1 MATAQDFEDSLVKPL
16 DILSPKMATLIMP
29 PACKGRFQG
38 RISLL
43 FCGFCLQASL
53 LTFAAD
59 APVAARE
66 ATCKADN
73 KPVDATQDAAQI
85 VVDETQLLQ
94 QFHAKG
100 VLNAS
105 SSFRKSSAELVSGR
119 NMKLATSPT
128 IGFMYILSCST
139 CGQNVCDGPFVEE
152 AATFYYDPYEFGS
165 PSHFPSA
172 DCSKFPDNPRLIR
185 ACPEQGDCGGQ
196 GPQVRLLC
204 FRNFGVLHHLAAWT
218 QCGRSFSDL
227 PYEQNRKGIE
237 CDYEIGSDLATW
249 GCDKLPQSPRLIHDS
264 GTGKVYVAETGC
276 QGNSGI
282 LHHVTSCN
290 ECGWGNFCRQ
300 ELFSE
305 NRADL
310 TCDYEVGVN
319 LPTWGC
325 GKLSQNPKVVH
336 DSQTGAIYVVEEPVA
351 MCAYDTLADGSSP
364 DVRTDEFRYIFN
376 RTGPRGLTWPVECS
390 KEDSLA
396 FGKCHKPAGSQHA
409 YCLRKGISSKVP
421 GAHDWGYCRPCPP
434 EVFTPKCAYVSE
446 ADGSRPFP
454 RKDNWRSWTVPGE
467 TAWVL
472 AAYDQSCADACRLKS
487 GSWTCSEHDLRQVY
501 TEAQARAAVRA
512 AGHEC
517 TRMSFR
523 GTAVFGFATRNGI
536 EGTCMYGSAMAS
548 PPSPCERAY
557 MHGASYQ
564 NVCPCVSQV
573 PWPNLCSTVH
583 KSGQCAMET
592 LPQEQRKYDHSYCL
606 RPGVTARQDNQH
618 DWGYCRDCP
627 EWFLAQTDLA
637 AMYGETGGVKDYMS
651 TPRQAEGGT
660 CWGPQECKNGLRC
673 IGRTCRQAP
682 MSSWGVRKRVDK
694 DCTGSICA
702 KYNDYL
708 KKMQDYQKQI
718 VRNQKRMIIEYQRL
732 TAEERRIRHK
742 EGLMVAYVTANQ
754 RLKLVEDLH
763 RTEASKLPAGD
774 PKRTSHEQIANDLRT
789 RRTPLE
795 QQAGT
800 LDRELRQH
808 RTMVGIHRRVLDNQ
822 AKQNAAKHRALMEKL
837 YDDDVNRW
845 PESTT
850 TPPGE
855 AQSDP
860 NYPQRTRNPKDFKWE
875 GAPSDTEIRNVQ
887 ATLDQMADAD
897 LKDRAKKKKRGAMIG
912 YQQQDTARW
921 ASLMSEDGRGMLTL
935 EGSYQYQLGACPE
948 GLCVEVGGAVTVAY
962 EHEVYNSDKVS
973 ITVRVEAEVYADAG
987 ASVGCGAEVQGC
999 QVTVSAA
1006 VGAKTGASTRVKED
1020 LGHGVTADYTAA
1032 VEAGYI
1038 AKAEAEAGCTS
1049 KKGCTAKAK
1058 AFAGAYAKAN
1068 ADSQVGNEHVSG
1080 KVGGSVMAGAAA
1092 GASGDVSGVYSDGK
1106 LTLGGTACGMV
1117 GVGVCANVQFEVDLS
1132 AGEDLAQDLGDFFS
1146 DVASSDDTREALRA
1160 TSEGLRESLDSGAAA
1175 ASAVASESATQWN
1188 NLKRAVGGLFLL
1200 QDVDSTSAE
1209 IFAELDRLTVRCP
1222 VHLDPKPVTSDFG
1235 SIEEAEGMTKR
1246 LLQVALPRLAD
1257 SETDSNNDW
1266 AKNAWSYLGRISKDV
1281 ESWFTQA
1288 FPQLPDIPDIIDDIS
1303 PIPIPNVPIPIPNVP
1318 IPIPNVPIPIP
1329 NVPIPIPNV
1338 PIPIPNVPIPIPS
1351 VPIPI
1356 PSVPVPI
1363 PNMPIPIPNVP
1374 VPNVPI
1380 PIPGWL

>member
-1 MATAQDFEDSLVKPL
+1 MECARRSMAMLRLSDFEDSPLVKPL
-16 DILSPKMATLIMP
+16 DILSPKLVILSMLST
-29 PACKGRFQG
+29 CKGRFQG
-38 RISLL
+38 RIFQLL
-43 FCGFCLQASL
+43 CGFFLQASL
-53 LTFAAD
+53 LTFAAAD
-59 APVAARE
+59 PVAARG
-66 ATCKADN
+66 ASCKVDN
-73 KPVDATQDAAQI
+73 KPVDAAQDAAQI
-85 VVDETQLLQ
+85 AVDETQLLQ

-105 SSFRKSSAELVSGR
+105 SSLKSSAELASGG
-119 NMKLATSPT
+119 NMKLATSPK
-128 IGFMYILSCST
+128 IGIMYTLSCGT

-152 AATFYYDPYEFGS
+152 AASFSDDYELGDTMSSDPS
-165 PSHFPSA
+165 T
-172 DCSKFPDNPRLIR
+172 DCNKFPDNPRLIR
-185 ACPEQGDCGGQ
+185 QCPGMADCGERGA
-196 GPQVRLLC
+196 QVRLLC

-218 QCGRSFSDL
+218 QCGRSFSEL
-227 PYEQNRKGIE
+227 PFSENRKGIE

-276 QGNSGI
+276 QGISGI
-282 LHHVTSCN
+282 LHHVTTCH
-290 ECGWGNFCRQ
+290 ECGWGNFCRL

-310 TCDYEVGVN
+310 ACDYEVGVN
-319 LPTWGC
+319 LTTWGC
-325 GKLSQNPKVVH
+325 DKLSQNPKVVH
-336 DSQTGAIYVVEEPVA
+336 DSKTGAIYVVEEPVA

-364 DVRTDEFRYIFN
+364 DVRTDEFHYIFST
-376 RTGPRGLTWPVECS
+376 TGSTSLTWPVECS
-390 KEDSLA
+390 KEDGLA

-446 ADGSRPFP
+446 VDGSRPFP
-454 RKDNWRSWTVPGE
+454 RKDNWRSWTVPPTGE
-467 TAWVL
+467 ILWML
-472 AAYDQSCADACRLKS
+472 SAYGQSCTEACRLKS
-487 GSWTCSEHDLRQVY
+487 GSWTCSEHDLRQVS
-501 TEAQARAAVRA
+501 TEAQARASVRA

-517 TRMSFR
+517 TRMIFYR
-523 GTAVFGFATRNGI
+523 LAPLAFATDGSESACSYGAAMDNPSSACDRN
-536 EGTCMYGSAMAS
+536 YVGSS
-548 PPSPCERAY
+548 IKS
-557 MHGASYQ
+557 Q

-583 KSGQCAMET
+583 KSGQCAVET
-592 LPQEQRKYDHSYCL
+592 LPQEQKKYDHSYCL
-606 RPGVTARQDNQH
+606 RPGVTERRDNQH

-651 TPRQAEGGT
+651 TPSQAEGGT
-660 CWGPQECKNGLRC
+660 CWGPQECRNGLRC

-708 KKMQDYQKQI
+708 KNMEDYQKQI

-732 TAEERRIRHK
+732 TAEEKRIKHK

-763 RTEASKLPAGD
+763 RAQASKLPADD
-774 PKRTSHEQIANDLRT
+774 PRRRNHEQIANDLRT

-795 QQAGT
+795 QQAGR
-800 LDRELRQH
+800 LDRELRHH

-837 YDDDVNRW
+837 HNDGVNRW

-850 TPPGE
+850 TPGGE
-855 AQSDP
+855 ARNDP
-860 NYPQRTRNPKDFKWE
+860 NYPQRTKNPKDFKWDK
-875 GAPSDTEIRNVQ
+875 APSDTDIRKVQ
-887 ATLDQMADAD
+887 ETLDQMADSD

-948 GLCVEVGGAVTVAY
+948 GLCVEVGGAITVAY
-962 EHEVYNSDKVS
+962 EHEVYNSEGVS

-1006 VGAKTGASTRVKED
+1006 VGAKTGASTRVKQD

-1080 KVGGSVMAGAAA
+1080 KVGGSVMAGIAA

-1106 LTLGGTACGMV
+1106 LTLGGSACAAAL
-1117 GVGVCANVQFEVDLS
+1117 VGVCADVQFEVDLS
-1132 AGEDLAQDLGDFFS
+1132 GGEDLAQDLGDFWT
-1146 DVASSDDTREALRA
+1146 DVASSDDTREALQA
-1160 TSEGLRESLDSGAAA
+1160 TSEGLGETLDSGAAA
-1175 ASAVASESATQWN
+1175 ASGMASGATTEWE
-1188 NLKRAVGGLFLL
+1188 NLKRGVGGLFLL
-1200 QDVDSTSAE
+1200 QDVNSTTAE
-1209 IFAELDRLTVRCP
+1209 IFDELDRLTVRCP
-1222 VHLDPKPVTSDFG
+1222 VPLDPKPVTSDFG
-1235 SIEEAEGMTKR
+1235 SLEEAEGMTKR
-1246 LLQVALPRLAD
+1246 LLQVAVPRLSE
-1257 SETDSNNDW
+1257 SETNSNQEW
-1266 AKNAWSYLGRISKDV
+1266 ARNTRPSLGRISDNI
-1281 ESWFTQA
+1281 ESWFKQA
-1288 FPQLPDIPDIIDDIS
+1288 FPELPNIPDIIDDIA

-1318 IPIPNVPIPIP
+1318 IPIPNVPIP
-1329 NVPIPIPNV
+1329 
-1338 PIPIPNVPIPIPS
+1338 
-1351 VPIPI
+1351 
-1356 PSVPVPI
+1356 
-1363 PNMPIPIPNVP
+1363 
-1374 VPNVPI
+1374 VPI
-1380 PIPGWL
+1380 PIPGFR